1 MNRDGDALR
10 ALREMAH
17 DMDLLLELNAALKL
31 ETQWLAQG
39 IRLQDQEHAAA
50 IESFGARVRELIVE
64 RDRYKARAEEKRA
77 LRVELEEA
85 LGIESLPPTA
95 ADESLRRGL
104 EVIGALRAQRD
115 MTDAAFR
122 ASASREAAL
131 RARVAELEQVVI
143 ASLKAAPVG
152 YIPTHTAERLPEI
165 IADMTTACREHSEE
179 REQAEARV
187 AELEAA
193 LRDAV
198 GMGHDDNPT
207 SPWEHGRQTTPRSP
221 RQF

>member
-17 DMDLLLELNAALKL
+17 DMDLLLELNAALKW

-104 EVIGALRAQRD
+104 EVIGALRAERDQERTMRQTMETRHGEVVAGLAALRAQRD

-122 ASASREAAL
+122 ASANFCARYYRFSALTIPSRN
-131 RARVAELEQVVI
+131 
-143 ASLKAAPVG
+143 PVS
-152 YIPTHTAERLPEI
+152 PPDLP
-165 IADMTTACREHSEE
+165 
-179 REQAEARV
+179 
-187 AELEAA
+187 
-193 LRDAV
+193 
-198 GMGHDDNPT
+198 
-207 SPWEHGRQTTPRSP
+207 
-221 RQF
+221 